1 MSSPQN
7 SLVIPSEA
15 SLGDSSG
22 LEGEQ
27 DAMSADA
34 LAEDERTAEAAASL
48 KDESQVWPS
57 FCCLP
62 AQRGRSCQ
70 EKCLHRHLTEHLSQE
85 PRSALAEG
93 SKIVLKKALHNCQAW
108 HLLSDSNALQNY
120 VIMPLAHATYRC

>member
-1 MSSPQN
+1 MSSPQS
-7 SLVIPSEA
+7 SLIIPTEA

-57 FCCLP
+57 P
-62 AQRGRSCQ
+62 M
-70 EKCLHRHLTEHLSQE
+70 LHDL
-85 PRSALAEG
+85 
-93 SKIVLKKALHNCQAW
+93 
-108 HLLSDSNALQNY
+108 NACT
-120 VIMPLAHATYRC
+120 VGMEM